1 MKRDA
6 KQVNT
11 RGVVLALGGG
21 TALMLVAAQLVA
33 KPNGTPS
40 AGNAARPA
48 TRQAETATVTTRVV
62 SSPLATSPLVG
73 SAPIRELFRPLVTP
87 QKAAPKTPLTPTAPK
102 LPAAPPVKPVAA
114 APAVPTAVAPSAPAT
129 PSGSSV
135 GEIQMLG
142 VVEFSDGVKAL
153 LKKTSSGESR
163 YFAKGED
170 AFGFT
175 VGDITATEV
184 SLAHAGKTDKVAMS
198 TATPIE
204 TNAGTSFA
212 SSSFNSG
219 GSSSGFGNGGSFR
232 ERGSRGGNSFGGG
245 DRSSRGVGDTTS
257 RSDSGFST
265 SQIMSLPTWTERL
278 KKLEEIKATIEP
290 EKYERLKK
298 FMESRAAAEK
308 GK

>member
-6 KQVNT
+6 KQVNS

-21 TALMLVAAQLVA
+21 VALMLVATQLVA
-33 KPNGTPS
+33 KPNTPPVS
-40 AGNAARPA
+40 GAVARPA
-48 TRQAETATVTTRVV
+48 LRGAEPAPATR
-62 SSPLATSPLVG
+62 LAGSTLAASPLVG
-73 SAPIRELFRPLVTP
+73 APPIRELFRPLVTP
-87 QKAAPKTPLTPTAPK
+87 PKAASKTPLLPTAPK
-102 LPAAPPVKPVAA
+102 LPAATAKPIA
-114 APAVPTAVAPSAPAT
+114 AVPTPAASTAPVTTPTPPAG
-129 PSGSSV
+129 PNV

-153 LKKTSSGESR
+153 LKKTSTGESR
-163 YFAKGED
+163 YFTKGED

-175 VGDITATEV
+175 VGEITANDV
-184 SLAHAGKTDKVAMS
+184 SLALAGRTEKVAMS

-204 TNAGTSFA
+204 TNAGTSIA
-212 SSSFNSG
+212 A
-219 GSSSGFGNGGSFR
+219 SSSGFSPSFSGTGGGFR
-232 ERGSRGGNSFGGG
+232 ERGDRGNRG
-245 DRSSRGVGDTTS
+245 DRGDRGDRGSRSGGDTTA

-265 SQIMSLPTWTERL
+265 SQIMSLPTWAERL
-278 KKLEEIKATIEP
+278 KKLEEIKATVEP